1 MMNQAHSTL
10 VATSPPNSP
19 AQAKP
24 SVRASGGN
32 PTGFPDYRPIN
43 KLPRDEQRALL
54 ARVMRPVLYQVVVE
68 DRKGN
73 LLRAS
78 PKCSSQTAQAL
89 ASAINTQVA
98 LGREKL
104 WSNATVVLASF

>member
-1 MMNQAHSTL
+1 MNQTHFMERVSDPL
-10 VATSPPNSP
+10 N
-19 AQAKP
+19 KP
-24 SVRASGGN
+24 ERPKVSVRVSGGT
-32 PTGFPDYRPIN
+32 PSGFPDYRPIN

-54 ARVMRPVLYQVVVE
+54 ARLTRPVLYQVVVE

-73 LLRAS
+73 PLRVS